1 MEEYNKK
8 VSVIIPVY
16 NVEKYIEKCLDSVC
30 NQSLKDIEIICVN
43 DGSRDKSM
51 ETVKR
56 KAKEDNRIVILEK
69 ENGGLSSARNAGL
82 DIARGEY
89 VLFLD
94 SDDTLVLHA
103 LEYLYNKASKNGLDN
118 IFFGATT
125 VYENFKV
132 KLANYRKYSW
142 YYERKGNYPEVLTG
156 AEMLCAL
163 INNKEYRMS
172 ACLQMPRRQFLIEK
186 GFRFYEDILH
196 EDNLFT
202 LQVLLAADRV
212 MVDTGKLYNRLMRS
226 GSIMT
231 AKGNVQSSWGY
242 FVCLTE
248 MLKLAKAYE
257 NPPQVSNAIH
267 YILMTTQREAV
278 LPIRG
283 MCKEAVLEE
292 LGEALGPKEKLSYE
306 LLVLNGEWM
315 RQQRQLSVRIKNRLN
330 R

>member
-1 MEEYNKK
+1 MDEYSKR

-16 NVEKYIEKCLDSVC
+16 NVEKYIEKCLNSVC
-30 NQSLKDIEIICVN
+30 NQTLKEIEIICVN
-43 DGSRDKSM
+43 DGSTDNSM
-51 ETVKR
+51 EFVR
-56 KAKEDNRIVILEK
+56 HRAKEDKRIIILEK

-82 DIARGEY
+82 DMARGEY

-103 LEYLYNKASKNGLDN
+103 LEYLYDKASVNRLDN

-142 YYERKGNYPEVLTG
+142 YYNRKGCYPDVLSG
-156 AEMLCAL
+156 AEMFCMLVE
-163 INNKEYRMS
+163 NKEYRMS

-186 GFRFYEDILH
+186 GFRFYEGILH

-202 LQVLLAADRV
+202 LQVLLAAKRV
-212 MVDTGKLYNRLMRS
+212 MVENEKFYNRLMRS

-231 AKGNVQSSWGY
+231 AKGNVQSSLGY
-242 FVCLTE
+242 FVCLKE
-248 MLKLAKAYE
+248 MLKLANSYE
-257 NPPQVSNAIH
+257 NNPMVKQAIH
-267 YILMTTQREAV
+267 YVLMITQREAV
-278 LPIRG
+278 FPIQG
-283 MCKEAVLEE
+283 MNKETVLKE
-292 LGEALGPKEKLSYE
+292 LGEALSPKEKLSYE

-315 RQQRQLSVRIKNRLN
+315 RQQRQLSARVKNRLK

>member
-1 MEEYNKK
+1 MEEYNKR

-30 NQSLKDIEIICVN
+30 NQTLREIEIICVN
-43 DGSRDKSM
+43 DGSTDKSM
-51 ETVKR
+51 EPVKR
-56 KAKEDNRIVILEK
+56 KAKEDKRIVILEK

-82 DIARGEY
+82 DIAGGEY

-103 LEYLYNKASKNGLDN
+103 LEYLYDKASKNRLDN

-142 YYERKGNYPEVLTG
+142 YYNRKGNYPEVLNG
-156 AEMLCAL
+156 AEMFCTL

-186 GFRFYEDILH
+186 GFRFYEGILH

-212 MVDTGKLYNRLMRS
+212 MVDTGKFYNRLMRS

-248 MLKLAKAYE
+248 MLELAKKYGN
-257 NPPQVSNAIH
+257 NPEVSKTIH
-267 YILMTTQREAV
+267 YVLMTTQREAV
-278 LPIRG
+278 LPIQG
-283 MCKEAVLEE
+283 MSKEAVLEK
-292 LGEALGPKEKLSYE
+292 LGEEITSQEKLRYE

-315 RQQRQLSVRIKNRLN
+315 RQQRRLSVRIANRLK